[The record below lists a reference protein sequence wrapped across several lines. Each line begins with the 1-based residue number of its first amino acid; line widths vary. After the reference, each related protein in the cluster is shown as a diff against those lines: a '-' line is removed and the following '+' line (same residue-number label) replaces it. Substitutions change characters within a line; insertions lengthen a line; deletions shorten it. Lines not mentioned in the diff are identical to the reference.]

1 MVLRGD
7 VETWHPLS
15 SLRTAAADAGVE
27 LGAAPVYEAQTA
39 LDPDAPLALDGPA
52 AARLGRF
59 LGFASDALEQ
69 FRRQVSERNPTI
81 VQLWPEHFDLGF
93 AASEINF
100 GASVGDAGHDAPYLY
115 VGPWTLP
122 PPEGPEWNE
131 TWGASLTWTDDL
143 SLEDAV
149 SFLSHCDERARG

>member
-1 MVLRGD
+1 LA
-7 VETWHPLS
+7 
-15 SLRTAAADAGVE
+15 SLEAAAVAAGAE
-27 LGAAPVYEAQTA
+27 LGAPPVYEAQTA
-39 LDPDAPLALDGPA
+39 LDTHSPLVLDASE

-59 LGFASDALEQ
+59 LAFASEALEQ
-69 FRRQVSERNPTI
+69 FRRQVADRHPTI

-93 AASEINF
+93 AASEINY
-100 GASVGDAGHDAPYLY
+100 GASVGDADHDAPYLY

-122 PPEGPEWNE
+122 PPAGPEWNE
-131 TWGASLTWTDDL
+131 TWGASLTWSEDL